1 VLKNVDRTQVKN
13 IRNEPKTLIS
23 HLYPVTEQEG
33 VGFDIGI
40 EFL

>member
-23 HLYPVTEQEG
+23 HLYPVREQEG

>member
-13 IRNEPKTLIS
+13 IRNKPKTLIS
-23 HLYPVTEQEG
+23 HLYPISEQEG